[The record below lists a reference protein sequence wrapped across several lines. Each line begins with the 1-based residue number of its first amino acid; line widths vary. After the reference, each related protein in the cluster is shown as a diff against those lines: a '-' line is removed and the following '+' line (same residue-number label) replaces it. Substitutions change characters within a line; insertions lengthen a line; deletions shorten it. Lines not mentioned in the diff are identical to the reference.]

1 MSLGTAIRF
10 RGRTRFSRRRFPRLV
25 LALTLTGVLIL
36 VLSAFGA
43 SILQVYRLERE
54 AARLARIR
62 HGLHEQN
69 AVLREEIRL
78 LHTPAYIERI
88 AREQLGLVKPGEI
101 AVLIVRP
108 PADRPSG
115 PAGVTNSPP
124 AAHPLQRQAPGEP
137 SWTARLKEL
146 IVKILQ

>member
-1 MSLGTAIRF
+1 MGLGTAIRI

-43 SILQVYRLERE
+43 SMLQVYRLERE
-54 AARLARIR
+54 AARLARMKQS
-62 HGLHEQN
+62 LHEQN

-78 LHTPAYIERI
+78 LYTPVYIERI

-115 PAGVTNSPP
+115 PEGVTNSPP
-124 AAHPLQRQAPGEP
+124 AVHPLRQSLREP
-137 SWTARLKEL
+137 SWTARLREFL
-146 IVKILQ
+146 IKILR